1 MKKIFDVS
9 HPAVIFTY
17 FTAVLAFTMAYMHP
31 FFLLLSVCG
40 ATFTAVYLE
49 GSKAGKY
56 LLAFG
61 PVALIAAAVNPLFN
75 HEGGTILAYFGDGNP
90 LTMESILFG
99 IGAAA
104 MLTAVMLWFFVLNRV
119 MTMEKI
125 MVLFGRLAPGLALLF
140 SMAVRFTAR
149 FRAQFLQVRRAAACM
164 GTEQTGRLGKLR
176 EAAGIISVMV
186 TWSFENGID
195 TADAMKSRGYG
206 LPGRSSFSPYRFTKR
221 DGIVLGCIL
230 TLCGVI
236 VTGIGVEGIYYT
248 YFPFFRV
255 EVGAWTAVGSGAF
268 LLLCFLPIMLDRMES
283 SR

>member
-1 MKKIFDVS
+1 MKKIFNAY
-9 HPAVIFTY
+9 HPLVIFTY

-40 ATFTAVYLE
+40 AALTAIYLE
-49 GSKAGKY
+49 GFGAGRY

-61 PVALIAAAVNPLFN
+61 PVVLIAAAVNPLFN
-75 HEGGTILAYFGDGNP
+75 HEGGTILAYFWSGNP

-99 IGAAA
+99 IGAAV
-104 MLTAVMLWFFVLNRV
+104 MLAAVMLWFFVLNRA

-125 MVLFGRLAPGLALLF
+125 MVLFGRVAPGLALLL
-140 SMAVRFTAR
+140 SMTVRFAGR

-176 EAAGIISVMV
+176 EAAGIVSVMV

-221 DGIVLGCIL
+221 DGAILGCIIV
-230 TLCGVI
+230 LCGVI
-236 VTGIGVEGIYYT
+236 VTGIGLEGIYYT

-255 EVGAWTAVGSGAF
+255 ETGTWTATGSSAF

-283 SR
+283 NR